1 MGAAVEATE
10 EIRKWE
16 EHMWNTEKLFQK
28 FHTSKDNGLT
38 AAKADELFKQLGEN
52 ALTEKASTPWYVMLI
67 KEFTGFFALLLWGG
81 SILCFIGYGMDPTS
95 NDNLF
100 LGCILSFVVIVTGF
114 FSYSQSSKAASL
126 MADFKNFI
134 PKEAMVLRD
143 EKWGKLEAKYLVPGD
158 IIKLNGGDNIPADC
172 ILFTANEMKVNN
184 ASLTGESEDILRE
197 VDMKASNIFES
208 PNVAFFGTMCTAGTG
223 TGMVFKTGDST
234 VIGRIAGLATSADA
248 SETTLS
254 KDIETF
260 IMYISGIAIT
270 LGVTFFVLGL
280 IIGYPIIT
288 NVIFAIGIIVA
299 NVPEGL
305 LATVTVSL
313 ALTAKRM
320 AKKFVLV
327 KNMEAVETL
336 GSTSCICSDKTGTL
350 TQNRMSVSQMFING
364 GVINCAVNFEIFKRL
379 EEKEKAK
386 DEPNM
391 KNVPTPGYDV
401 ANQVFRTFIDTISL
415 ATISFFDYQPTSEAI
430 RQIVAKKTGKSFKS
444 LPADVSVD
452 SNPALAE
459 LYLTAKNELIAA
471 EEAKPFIK
479 RNVEGDASETGLVKF
494 VQPLLMDGP
503 YGNYQVGGLDGL
515 RKRYP
520 MMISTG
526 GDPCLIPFSSDI
538 KFNLIIRDM
547 NTEVKEA

>member
-1 MGAAVEATE
+1 
-10 EIRKWE
+10 
-16 EHMWNTEKLFQK
+16 MWNIDKTFQK
-28 FHTSKDNGLT
+28 FHTSKDTGLT
-38 AAKADELFKQLGEN
+38 AGKADELFKTLGEN
-52 ALTEKASTPWYVMLI
+52 ALTEKATTPWYVMLI

-81 SILCFIGYGMDPTS
+81 CILCVIGYGMDTES
-95 NDNLF
+95 MDNLF
-100 LGCILSFVVIVTGF
+100 LGCVLCFVVIVTGL
-114 FSYSQSSKAASL
+114 FSYMQSSKAASL

-143 EKWGKLEAKYLVPGD
+143 SKWGKLEAKYLVPGD

-172 ILFTANEMKVNN
+172 ILFQANEMKVNN

-197 VDMKASNIFES
+197 VDIKTANIFES

-223 TGMVFKTGDST
+223 VGMVFKTGDST
-234 VIGRIAGLATSADA
+234 VIGRIAGLTTSADA

-260 IMYISGIAIT
+260 IMYISIIAIT
-270 LGVTFFVLGL
+270 LGVTFF
-280 IIGYPIIT
+280 IIGLVIGYTIIT

-305 LATVTVSL
+305 LATLTVSL

-364 GVINCAVNFEIFKRL
+364 GIVNAAVNYEIFKRL

-386 DEPNM
+386 AEPRM
-391 KNVPTPGYDV
+391 SNVPTLGYDTK
-401 ANQVFRTFIDTISL
+401 NEVFKTFIETMGL
-415 ATISFFDYQPTSEAI
+415 ATISFFDYQPSSEDI
-430 RQIVAKKTGKSFKS
+430 RAIVAKKTGKSYKS
-444 LPADVSVD
+444 LPADIASVED
-452 SNPALAE
+452 PKLREEYAA
-459 LYLTAKNELIAA
+459 AKE
-471 EEAKPFIK
+471 
-479 RNVEGDASETGLVKF
+479 
-494 VQPLLMDGP
+494 
-503 YGNYQVGGLDGL
+503 
-515 RKRYP
+515 
-520 MMISTG
+520 
-526 GDPCLIPFSSDI
+526 
-538 KFNLIIRDM
+538 
-547 NTEVKEA
+547 

>member
-1 MGAAVEATE
+1 
-10 EIRKWE
+10 
-16 EHMWNTEKLFQK
+16 
-28 FHTSKDNGLT
+28 
-38 AAKADELFKQLGEN
+38 
-52 ALTEKASTPWYVMLI
+52 
-67 KEFTGFFALLLWGG
+67 
-81 SILCFIGYGMDPTS
+81 
-95 NDNLF
+95 
-100 LGCILSFVVIVTGF
+100 
-114 FSYSQSSKAASL
+114 

-134 PKEAMVLRD
+134 PKEALCLR
-143 EKWGKLEAKYLVPGD
+143 EGNWSKIESKYLVPGD

-184 ASLTGESEDILRE
+184 ASLTGESEDLLRE
-197 VDMKASNIFES
+197 VDVKASNIFES
-208 PNVAFFGTMCTAGTG
+208 PNVGFFGTMCTAGTG

-260 IMYISGIAIT
+260 IMYISAIAIT
-270 LGVTFFVLGL
+270 LGITFFIIGL

-305 LATVTVSL
+305 LATVTVAL

-364 GVINCAVNFEIFKRL
+364 GVINAGVNYEIFKRL

-386 DEPNM
+386 AEPKM
-391 KNVPTPGYDV
+391 QNVPTPGYDV
-401 ANQVFRTFIDTISL
+401 EDDVFKTFIETISL
-415 ATISFFDYQPTSEAI
+415 ATISFFD
-430 RQIVAKKTGKSFKS
+430 F
-444 LPADVSVD
+444 
-452 SNPALAE
+452 
-459 LYLTAKNELIAA
+459 
-471 EEAKPFIK
+471 
-479 RNVEGDASETGLVKF
+479 
-494 VQPLLMDGP
+494 
-503 YGNYQVGGLDGL
+503 
-515 RKRYP
+515 
-520 MMISTG
+520 
-526 GDPCLIPFSSDI
+526 
-538 KFNLIIRDM
+538 
-547 NTEVKEA
+547 

>member
-52 ALTEKASTPWYVMLI
+52 ALTEKAATPWYVMLI

-81 SILCFIGYGMDPTS
+81 SILCFIGYGMDNTS

-100 LGCILSFVVIVTGF
+100 LGCVLAIVVIITGL
-114 FSYSQSSKAASL
+114 FSYTQSSKAASL

-134 PKEAMVLRD
+134 PKEALVLRD

-197 VDMKASNIFES
+197 VDIKASNIFES

-270 LGVTFFVLGL
+270 LGVTFFILGL

-350 TQNRMSVSQMFING
+350 TQNRMSVSQMYING
-364 GVINCAVNFEIFKRL
+364 GVVNCAVNFEIFKRL

-386 DEPNM
+386 AEP
-391 KNVPTPGYDV
+391 
-401 ANQVFRTFIDTISL
+401 
-415 ATISFFDYQPTSEAI
+415 
-430 RQIVAKKTGKSFKS
+430 
-444 LPADVSVD
+444 
-452 SNPALAE
+452 
-459 LYLTAKNELIAA
+459 
-471 EEAKPFIK
+471 
-479 RNVEGDASETGLVKF
+479 
-494 VQPLLMDGP
+494 
-503 YGNYQVGGLDGL
+503 
-515 RKRYP
+515 
-520 MMISTG
+520 
-526 GDPCLIPFSSDI
+526 
-538 KFNLIIRDM
+538 
-547 NTEVKEA
+547 